1 MQNQR
6 VEDAA
11 LKLWHDEKMPS
22 FQSQLLM
29 IYHLLRRLKHH
40 ILTLRFSILFIF
52 IPLFISTSLL
62 IITITSIRFSHTLSS
77 AATQLMEYASSAVL
91 RELTMGIEPAEV
103 QGKFAAHLIEK
114 NILKTKN
121 SREETISNLVPYT
134 YYLIKTMPLVVS
146 AYWGNEKGDYV
157 YSKKETN
164 GTISTDI
171 YTLKT
176 RTTLLR
182 NKKGE
187 VINRIETSNFTYNYQ
202 VRPWYIEAK
211 EQKRTLWTD
220 IYFFE
225 SIPER
230 GITTATPTFVN
241 GTFDGVFGID
251 INLAYLSNF
260 MTHQQIT
267 PNGFSFIVTKD
278 GRLVAYPKIKHFTDL
293 NVPSNQFINVHMDS
307 LPVISGSFDQYQK
320 SGQKKSTFRYNY
332 NGKFYL
338 ITYEPV
344 TDLAAYGW
352 LVGVVVPES
361 DFTNDL
367 DQMNIIT
374 SIISFIALILGI
386 ALVSGLITKIV
397 NPIKSLVKET
407 ENIKNFD
414 LEGEIIIHSRIKEV
428 LYLKDAVHAMKVG
441 LKLFQR
447 YIPKTLVRQLIESD
461 GDIKLGGSRKKLA
474 ILFSDIENFT
484 SIAEQTAPN
493 LLMTQLCEYFEELSS
508 IISKEA
514 GTIDKYIGDSIM
526 AFWGA
531 PLPDAESCH
540 HAAYAAVLCQEKL
553 VELNAQ
559 WKKQGRPQ
567 FITRIGIHTG
577 EAIVGNLGSSE
588 RLNYTALGDTINI
601 ASRLEGINKNYKTN
615 IIVSDEVYE
624 QIKDRFIL
632 RMIDC
637 VIVKGR
643 TKSSCLYELLG
654 DDRTKITFDL
664 NAYRAQF
671 KEGFMHYQKQQWDE
685 AIASFHHCIKIYPTD
700 TIAPIFIGR
709 CNQYKLIPPGSDWKG
724 ITAWDLGQIS

>member
-1 MQNQR
+1 M
-6 VEDAA
+6 
-11 LKLWHDEKMPS
+11 
-22 FQSQLLM
+22 
-29 IYHLLRRLKHH
+29 
-40 ILTLRFSILFIF
+40 
-52 IPLFISTSLL
+52 
-62 IITITSIRFSHTLSS
+62 
-77 AATQLMEYASSAVL
+77 
-91 RELTMGIEPAEV
+91 
-103 QGKFAAHLIEK
+103 
-114 NILKTKN
+114 
-121 SREETISNLVPYT
+121 
-134 YYLIKTMPLVVS
+134 
-146 AYWGNEKGDYV
+146 
-157 YSKKETN
+157 
-164 GTISTDI
+164 
-171 YTLKT
+171 
-176 RTTLLR
+176 
-182 NKKGE
+182 
-187 VINRIETSNFTYNYQ
+187 
-202 VRPWYIEAK
+202 
-211 EQKRTLWTD
+211 
-220 IYFFE
+220 
-225 SIPER
+225 
-230 GITTATPTFVN
+230 
-241 GTFDGVFGID
+241 
-251 INLAYLSNF
+251 
-260 MTHQQIT
+260 
-267 PNGFSFIVTKD
+267 
-278 GRLVAYPKIKHFTDL
+278 
-293 NVPSNQFINVHMDS
+293 
-307 LPVISGSFDQYQK
+307 
-320 SGQKKSTFRYNY
+320 
-332 NGKFYL
+332 
-338 ITYEPV
+338 
-344 TDLAAYGW
+344 
-352 LVGVVVPES
+352 
-361 DFTNDL
+361 
-367 DQMNIIT
+367 
-374 SIISFIALILGI
+374 
-386 ALVSGLITKIV
+386 
-397 NPIKSLVKET
+397 
-407 ENIKNFD
+407 
-414 LEGEIIIHSRIKEV
+414 
-428 LYLKDAVHAMKVG
+428 
-441 LKLFQR
+441 
-447 YIPKTLVRQLIESD
+447 
-461 GDIKLGGSRKKLA
+461 GGSRKKLA